1 MTEGYKFS
9 SKYSLDDFYEFGTRI
24 GLKHV
29 RITKI
34 LEDILSG
41 EAEIK
46 DLVNRSFL
54 SDNLKSEYL
63 SLLQKRRERILYS
76 YSADKGKQS

>member
-34 LEDILSG
+34 LEDILSR

-46 DLVNRSFL
+46 DHVNRSFL